1 MPRIDAIFFDM
12 DGVLIDARHL
22 HYEALNAALEP
33 FGLEISH
40 DAHLANFDG
49 LSTRQKLAIL
59 SETRG
64 LPQGLHTLINQLKQK
79 FTLAKIPLHCRPVF
93 HHRYLL
99 SRLSHD
105 GYRLGLCSNSVR
117 KTVDE
122 MIHSADLDRFFELTL
137 SNEDIEHP
145 KPNPD
150 IYLAAA
156 KQMNVQPDRCLVV
169 EDNANGIQAARTAG
183 MHVLEVADPDSVTYE
198 LIAETLGTIAA
209 KGAVQ

>member
-1 MPRIDAIFFDM
+1 MHRIDAILFDM

-22 HYEALNAALEP
+22 HYEALNAALSP

-64 LPQGLHTLINQLKQK
+64 LPPGLHTLINELKQK
-79 FTLAKIPLHCRPVF
+79 FTLAKIPWHCRPVF
-93 HHRYLL
+93 NHRYLL
-99 SRLSHD
+99 ARLAQE

-122 MIHSADLDRFFELTL
+122 MIKSANIDSFFELTL
-137 SNEDIEHP
+137 SNEDIRFP
-145 KPNPD
+145 KPHPE
-150 IYLAAA
+150 IYLEAA
-156 KQMNVQPDRCLVV
+156 KRLQVQPDRCLVV
-169 EDNANGIQAARTAG
+169 EDNANGIRSATDAG
-183 MHVLEVADPDSVTYE
+183 MHVIEVADPGEVTYGRVASALE
-198 LIAETLGTIAA
+198 AIAR
-209 KGAVQ
+209 GARP